1 MNDDPA
7 IELLEST
14 HDFPCAYT
22 FKIIGRAEEHFV
34 GRVLTAAR
42 GELPADAEPP
52 FSSRKTSSG
61 RHVSVTLE
69 PRCETA
75 QQVLD
80 IYRALQEVEGIVLL
94 L

>member
-1 MNDDPA
+1 MDHYPA

-22 FKIIGRAEEHFV
+22 FKVIGRAEEHFV
-34 GRVLTAAR
+34 GRVLTTVR
-42 GELPADAEPP
+42 GELPPDAEPP
-52 FSSRKTSSG
+52 FSSRSTSSG

-69 PRCETA
+69 PTCENA

-80 IYRALQEVEGIVLL
+80 IYRALQQVEGIVLL

>member
-1 MNDDPA
+1 MNDYPA

-14 HDFPCAYT
+14 HDFPCPYT
-22 FKIIGRAEEHFV
+22 FKVIGRAEEHFV
-34 GRVLTAAR
+34 GRVLSAAR
-42 GELPADAEPP
+42 GELAADAEPP
-52 FSSRKTSSG
+52 FSSRSTSSG

-69 PRCETA
+69 PTCATA

>member
-1 MNDDPA
+1 MSDFPA

-14 HDFPCAYT
+14 HDFPCSYT
-22 FKIIGRAEEHFV
+22 FKVIGLAEGHFV
-34 GRVLTAAR
+34 GRVLSTVR

-52 FSSRKTSSG
+52 FSSSG

-69 PRCETA
+69 PTCETA
-75 QQVLD
+75 EQVLS
-80 IYRALQEVEGIVLL
+80 IYRALREVEGIVLL

>member
-1 MNDDPA
+1 MDDFPA

-14 HDFPCAYT
+14 HDFPCSYT
-22 FKIIGRAEEHFV
+22 FKVIGLAEGHFV
-34 GRVLTAAR
+34 GRVLSTVR

-52 FSSRKTSSG
+52 FSSRSTSSG

-69 PRCETA
+69 PTCETA
-75 QQVLD
+75 EQVLS
-80 IYRALQEVEGIVLL
+80 IYRALREVEGIVLL

>member
-1 MNDDPA
+1 MNNFPA

-14 HDFPCAYT
+14 HKFPCAYT
-22 FKIIGRAEEHFV
+22 FKVIGCAEEHFV
-34 GRVLTAAR
+34 GRVLSAAR

-52 FSSRKTSSG
+52 FSQRSTSSG

-69 PRCETA
+69 PTCQSA
-75 QQVLD
+75 QHVLD
-80 IYRALQEVEGIVLL
+80 IYQALKEVEGIVLL